1 VRPIVS
7 HLIGVF
13 HPPTSPTKYDRK
25 DPSGTPAINASAR
38 APATAE
44 NDDEYVIVHTIDLAG
59 TVLGTSCE
67 HNAPYANDSDVGEL
81 TLGGRRTHPAMTRAR
96 SSRGVR

>member
-1 VRPIVS
+1 VRPIVT

-13 HPPTSPTKYDRK
+13 HPPTSPPKSDGT
-25 DPSGTPAINASAR
+25 DPPGTPAINASAR

-44 NDDEYVIVHTIDLAG
+44 NDEYVIVHTIDLAG

-67 HNAPYANDSDVGEL
+67 LNAPYANDSDMGEL